1 MTFLCRSVKES
12 DVDFLYRLAQQV
24 SMIRLPRGK
33 RELIKIIQKSIES
46 FSADI
51 PPEDGVYV
59 FVLENTLNREVI
71 GTIRIDADFGS
82 KEHPYYFFDVIEKE
96 HTDEKLGIIIKHKAL
111 KLCASRNVSMLNTV
125 VLDDRFRNRPDK
137 LGKLLVFLSF
147 VYMGLHPGKFRN
159 QIQVSLEAPATD
171 EGINPF
177 WNTLGKQFTGMDMKD
192 TYKLFKQ
199 NKRDFIWNLFPK
211 EDIYICLL
219 SQENH
224 PSPVRVRN
232 LAMKHISDSIGFQYL
247 NRADVFGGP
256 IFESYQKDISVIK
269 KGTVY
274 KVDHTESEPSQGTAL
289 MGFMK
294 DGCFRGGYFPFRSVS
309 QTAFLSGS
317 TKKLLGLNNEDN
329 IYLCP
334 IDYTKY
340 RGQTCKN

>member
-1 MTFLCRSVKES
+1 MTFLCRSIRES
-12 DVDFLYRLAQQV
+12 DIDFLYRLAQQI
-24 SMIRLPRGK
+24 SMIRLPRDK

-59 FVLENTLNREVI
+59 FVLENMLNREII
-71 GTIRIDADFGS
+71 GTIRIDAGFGS

-96 HTDEKLGIIIKHKAL
+96 HTDEDLGIRIKHKVL
-111 KLCASRNVSMLNTV
+111 KLNVNRNISVLNTV
-125 VLDDRFRNRPDK
+125 MLNAEYRKRSDK

-147 VYMGLHPGKFRN
+147 VYMGLCPDKCTN
-159 QIQVSLEAPATD
+159 QIQVSLEAPVTD
-171 EGINPF
+171 KGINPF
-177 WNTLGKQFTGMDMKD
+177 WNALGKNFTGLDSKD
-192 TYKLFKQ
+192 TYNLFKQ
-199 NKRDFIWNLFPK
+199 NKRDFIWNIFPK

-219 SQENH
+219 APENH
-224 PSPVRVRN
+224 PSSERVRN
-232 LAMKHISDSIGFQYL
+232 LAMKHILDDIGFQYL
-247 NRADVFGGP
+247 NRTDVFGGP
-256 IFESYQKDISVIK
+256 IFGAYQKDISVIK

-317 TKKLLGLNNEDN
+317 TKKLLGLNNGDSV
-329 IYLCP
+329 YVCP